1 MSDSGPGILQRVA
14 ASQYGSGDPLDAAD
28 ALAALG
34 EAPRPAIAPE
44 DRLEQFLGRLKSNNV
59 SVEVAASRSD
69 AVKRIGRFIYNEH
82 HTHRAVA
89 GNDRRLAAL
98 PWRDGGVLV
107 RFDVATPE
115 DPLCISYARFAVAET
130 GSLVL
135 YCNRDNPAAN
145 NWLPR
150 DHVIVLDANDL
161 VTHLEDAWTGI
172 RADREYQRMPRG
184 VTFISGPSS
193 TGDIVGHLVTGA
205 HGPQRVHLVL
215 LGRVEE
221 ALLEK
226 TGHAVIGPA

>member
-98 PWRDGGVLV
+98 TALPK
-107 RFDVATPE
+107 F
-115 DPLCISYARFAVAET
+115 S
-130 GSLVL
+130 SLL
-135 YCNRDNPAAN
+135 A
-145 NWLPR
+145 
-150 DHVIVLDANDL
+150 
-161 VTHLEDAWTGI
+161 G
-172 RADREYQRMPRG
+172 
-184 VTFISGPSS
+184 SGPRFSRR
-193 TGDIVGHLVTGA
+193 TRCRRRPG
-205 HGPQRVHLVL
+205 
-215 LGRVEE
+215 
-221 ALLEK
+221 
-226 TGHAVIGPA
+226 GPAQ